1 MLNTPL
7 ETNVEQKR
15 QPRSKTHLFH
25 LIRFTSFRW
34 MDLPFINGW
43 KNKHLERVGKNRYFT
58 KCVVVAPIQRNGEG
72 DIAAGMIDSFK

>member
-1 MLNTPL
+1 
-7 ETNVEQKR
+7 
-15 QPRSKTHLFH
+15 
-25 LIRFTSFRW
+25 